1 MALATRCPHCATIF
15 RVANDQLKLH
25 AGIVRCGACQQTF
38 NGIEHLLAPTVV
50 TTAVNPVTTAAASA
64 VKREV
69 VSDAK
74 PVVEATPAPIKVET
88 PTPVAVEA
96 STAEVLPSSEPVP
109 AIPAPVEPTIPP
121 HFSAPAPTPKRP
133 GSKFSSSVFSKRPAP
148 VEPIISIDAEVDNE
162 AETTAEK
169 NAEHSVEKNG
179 LNKSAI
185 TDSLDF
191 DVAPSGEDEQNE
203 QAPQTVTS
211 PIVLPEDIA
220 VAAKQEAIAKAV
232 LSANTSNMSISDSA
246 DSAAELHSV
255 LRIDDDQD
263 DLDAAQTVRAE
274 PYLSIVD
281 DSAAEDTEIDT
292 PEFIRKAEYE
302 KNKGRKVRG
311 LMWALLILLVPGAFG
326 QAAFTYRNYIAAA
339 LPDAKPMLLEACEL
353 LRCELKL
360 PAQIDLLS
368 IESNQLVTLPKAHHF
383 SFEVQLQNKSTLAQT
398 WPTLELAMTDAKDKP
413 QVVKAFK
420 PADYIEDKAVLSR
433 GFAPSSEQN
442 IKLYFELKDIET
454 SSYRVAI
461 YY

>member
-50 TTAVNPVTTAAASA
+50 TTAVNPVTSAAASA

-69 VSDAK
+69 VNDAK
-74 PVVEATPAPIKVET
+74 PVVEATPTAIKVET
-88 PTPVAVEA
+88 PALVAVDVSTPELVPSAAPVPVAV
-96 STAEVLPSSEPVP
+96 P
-109 AIPAPVEPTIPP
+109 ARVEPIIPP
-121 HFSAPAPTPKRP
+121 HFSAPAATPKRP
-133 GSKFSSSVFSKRPAP
+133 GSKFSHSVFSKRPVP
-148 VEPIISIDAEVDNE
+148 VESAVSTPTEITTK
-162 AETTAEK
+162 AETVGENSEHK
-169 NAEHSVEKNG
+169 AEH
-179 LNKSAI
+179 KSPI

-191 DVAPSGEDEQNE
+191 DVASIGGDTD
-203 QAPQTVTS
+203 QAPPLAAS

-232 LSANTSNMSISDSA
+232 LSANTSNMSISDST
-246 DSAAELHSV
+246 DFAAELHSV
-255 LRIDDDQD
+255 LRINDDDQD
-263 DLDAAQTVRAE
+263 VLSPAQAARAE
-274 PYLSIVD
+274 PYLSSD
-281 DSAAEDTEIDT
+281 DSAADVTTDDATDIDT
-292 PEFIRKAEYE
+292 PEFIRKAEYQ

-339 LPDAKPMLLEACEL
+339 IPDAKPMLLEACEL

-360 PAQIDLLS
+360 PAQIELLS

-383 SFEVQLQNKSTLAQT
+383 AFEVQLQNKSTLAQT
-398 WPTLELAMTDAKDKP
+398 WPTLELTMTDAKDKP

-420 PADYIEDKAVLSR
+420 PADYIEDKAVLTR